1 MLTKKFRVITLNS
14 TIEGKYEF
22 TTKNEYELIYDI
34 CAVEASK
41 NGVFMAFGL
50 MQGTII
56 VWDMLM
62 MQERFYLDKH
72 SLAVSTIKFL
82 GDIVLVSGSYDGTVH
97 AYDLQNEGKPIM
109 KRTNIFR

>member
-97 AYDLQNEGKPIM
+97 AYDL
-109 KRTNIFR
+109 